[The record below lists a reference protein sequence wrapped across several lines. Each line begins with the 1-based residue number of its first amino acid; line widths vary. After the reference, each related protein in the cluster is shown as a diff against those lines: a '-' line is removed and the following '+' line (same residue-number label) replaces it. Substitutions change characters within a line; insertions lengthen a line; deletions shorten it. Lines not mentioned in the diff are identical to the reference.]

1 MRVAGLAYG
10 AADQLQWGRAEAKV
24 DFYDVK
30 GDVEALLAPAKPVF
44 EPAEHPAMHPGRCA
58 RVLLDGKAIGFVGE
72 LHPQWRQEW
81 DLVQAPVMFEL
92 ELDAVLAR
100 QVPVFKPVAKHQ
112 AVERDIAVVVKEA
125 VTHAQVM
132 DAVQQGVQGGI
143 LRSATL
149 FDVFRPKKLKAGE
162 EAAPGSL
169 AQDEKSL
176 AVRLTLGSDTASLT
190 DAEIDAAMQGAIAAL
205 TERVAARLR

>member
-1 MRVAGLAYG
+1 
-10 AADQLQWGRAEAKV
+10 
-24 DFYDVK
+24 
-30 GDVEALLAPAKPVF
+30 
-44 EPAEHPAMHPGRCA
+44 MHPGRCA
-58 RVLLDGKAIGFVGE
+58 SVVLNGKAIGVVGE

-81 DLVQAPVMFEL
+81 DLAQAPVLFEL

-100 QVPVFKPVAKHQ
+100 EVPKFQAVAKHQ
-112 AVERDIAVVVKEA
+112 AVERDIAVVVKET

-132 DAVQQGVQGGI
+132 AAVAAGVQGGI
-143 LRSATL
+143 LRNAVL

-176 AVRLTLGSDTASLT
+176 AVRLTLGRDDAALT
-190 DAEIDAAMQGAIAAL
+190 DVEIDAAMQGAIAAL
-205 TERVAARLR
+205 QSQVAARLRG